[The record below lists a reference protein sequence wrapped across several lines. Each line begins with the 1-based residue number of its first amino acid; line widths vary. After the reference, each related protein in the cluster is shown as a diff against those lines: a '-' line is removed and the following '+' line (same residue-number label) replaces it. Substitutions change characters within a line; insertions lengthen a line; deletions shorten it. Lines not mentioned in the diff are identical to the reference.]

1 MYNRD
6 YVNAQKIN
14 IAELEILNE
23 EAIFY
28 KKMEAY
34 KLVEAYNNGELKGEL
49 KNIAAELDEESNP
62 VIMIAKDKKL
72 PSKWLR

>member
-1 MYNRD
+1 
-6 YVNAQKIN
+6 
-14 IAELEILNE
+14 
-23 EAIFY
+23 
-28 KKMEAY
+28 MEAY